1 MASQLVLA
9 ELVVVQ
15 AAFAMLVERRAERT
29 EKFVYFMTDVI
40 GDGVGGRGELSY
52 ELGGNAWGNESSPL

>member
-1 MASQLVLA
+1 
-9 ELVVVQ
+9 
-15 AAFAMLVERRAERT
+15 MLVERRAERT

-40 GDGVGGRGELSY
+40 GDGVGGCGELSY